1 MKTEEVQKIMD
12 APKEKK
18 PLILNHV
25 VLCAKNWYKHSKYL
39 WQDYKRAII
48 CDGHYTPDSRHDVAY
63 LLMEFVLD
71 HKDVFLPWGAQEN
84 CAGYVYD
91 EIRNRIDRLMYVAQR
106 TGEKVTPIQMYDE
119 AVILFCHGAMGWT
132 ATAKF
137 DKVLCPSEKVLPLN
151 NTDRTKEEYEKDLKS
166 IFGDA
171 KPYDEDDK
179 FAKRTFESL
188 DDWMSLDRAIENGE
202 LTYENPDQTNGEI
215 VMGSNL

>member
-18 PLILNHV
+18 PLILNHT

-63 LLMEFVLD
+63 LLMEFVLE

-91 EIRNRIDRLMYVAQR
+91 EIRNRIDRLMYHIKYE
-106 TGEKVTPIQMYDE
+106 GKEINPIEIYDE
-119 AVILFCHGAMGWT
+119 AVIMFCHSSMGWT

-137 DKVLCPSEKVLPLN
+137 DKVLCPSEKVMPLN
-151 NTDRTKEEYEKDLKS
+151 NSNETKEDYEKRLKEV
-166 IFGDA
+166 FGDA
-171 KPYDEDDK
+171 KPYDEDDPY
-179 FAKRTFESL
+179 AKRTFENL
-188 DDWMSLDRAIENGE
+188 DDWMSLDRAIANGE
-202 LTYENPDQTNGEI
+202 LTYENPNQTNGEI
-215 VMGSNL
+215 VMTNNL